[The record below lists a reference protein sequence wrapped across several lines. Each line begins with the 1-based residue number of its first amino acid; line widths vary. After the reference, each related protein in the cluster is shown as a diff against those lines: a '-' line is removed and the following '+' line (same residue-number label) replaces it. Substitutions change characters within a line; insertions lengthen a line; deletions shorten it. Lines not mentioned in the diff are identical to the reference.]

1 MNVLVIDDEES
12 VRIALEDLL
21 SDAGYDVRTAEHV
34 PGALALLES
43 FAPDLVL
50 SDVRMP
56 MVSGFELLAM
66 LRRDHPQ
73 LPVVLLT
80 AHGDE
85 RTAVQALKAGA
96 WDYLPKP
103 FDNAEILALAT
114 RAAELLTLRAENE
127 RLRQELGGTTFG
139 IVGRSDLI
147 GAVRRLIERVG
158 RTDTTVLV
166 TGESGTGKELVARAL
181 HDASARRRK
190 PFVALNCAAL
200 PSDLI
205 EAELFGHV
213 RGAFT
218 GAAREREGA
227 FEAANGGTLFLDEI
241 GDLATAAQAK
251 LLRVLETREVVRLG
265 ANRPIPVDVRIVGAT
280 HRPLR
285 ELAARENFR
294 SDLYYRLAVVEIDVP
309 PLRERRE
316 DIPLLV
322 GHFAQ
327 AAKSLGVPPR
337 PFSEAALRALVGYDW
352 PGNVRELRNV
362 VQRALVLAE
371 ADEVLPTDLPA
382 EILASDAPVTSAE
395 AVSLQ
400 LPFLEARRRALAAFD
415 RSFLA
420 AAFEHHE
427 RNVSRTASALGLHR
441 QTLQKLLTRYGIDR
455 RPRAE
460 DEGSA

>member
-1 MNVLVIDDEES
+1 MRILIVDDEES

-21 SDAGYDVRTAEHV
+21 ADAGHEVRTAEHV
-34 PGALALLES
+34 PGALAMLET
-43 FAPDLVL
+43 FTPDLIL

-56 MVSGFELLAM
+56 LVSGLELLAM

-96 WDYLPKP
+96 WDYVPKP

-114 RAAELLTLRAENE
+114 RASELLELRAEND
-127 RLRQELGGTTFG
+127 RLRQELGGTMFG
-139 IVGRSDLI
+139 IVGRSPVI
-147 GAVRRLIERVG
+147 ESVRRLITRVAP
-158 RTDTTVLV
+158 TDTTVLI

-200 PSDLI
+200 PSELI

-218 GAAREREGA
+218 GATQDRDGA
-227 FEAANGGTLFLDEI
+227 FKSANGGTLFLDEI
-241 GDLATAAQAK
+241 GDLAIAAQAK
-251 LLRVLETREVVRLG
+251 LLRVLETREVVRIG
-265 ANRPIPVDVRIVGAT
+265 ESRPSPVDVRIVGAT
-280 HRPLR
+280 HRSLR
-285 ELAARENFR
+285 TMAGEEGFR
-294 SDLYYRLAVVEIDVP
+294 SDLYYRLSVVEIPVP
-309 PLRERRE
+309 PLRDRRE
-316 DIPLLV
+316 DIPSLV
-322 GHFAQ
+322 GHFA
-327 AAKSLGVPPR
+327 AAATSLGIPAR
-337 PFSEAALRALVGYDW
+337 AFSDAAVRALAAHDW

-362 VQRALVLAE
+362 VQRAMVLAE
-371 ADEVLPTDLPA
+371 GDEVLPIDLPP
-382 EILASDAPVTSAE
+382 EIVASEAPLSPTDS
-395 AVSLQ
+395 VSLQ

-427 RNVSRTASALGLHR
+427 RKVSRTAAALGLHR

-455 RPRAE
+455 SRRSDDA
-460 DEGSA
+460 GSG